1 MERKCGKDW
10 LVVEIMSFVYFMC
23 KFFYFNLLIVFIC
36 VELLMEIRLL
46 INIKFVNEMNK
57 KFFLYFVGD

>member
-10 LVVEIMSFVYFMC
+10 LVVEIMSFVYFMS

-46 INIKFVNEMNK
+46 INIKFVNEMN
-57 KFFLYFVGD
+57 